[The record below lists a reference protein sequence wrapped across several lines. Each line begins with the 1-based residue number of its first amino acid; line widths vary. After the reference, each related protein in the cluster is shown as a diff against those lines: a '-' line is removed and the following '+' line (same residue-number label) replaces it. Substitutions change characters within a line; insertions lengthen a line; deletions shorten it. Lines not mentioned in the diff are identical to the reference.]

1 MNATSTRLNRIA
13 ILATAVG
20 IVACNEEI
28 TAPPEDASTSPE
40 FAMAG
45 VGSWAGRASMP
56 TPRQGLATAVVQNA
70 SGQYILYAIG
80 GCCGTSGTT
89 YALARVEAYNAS
101 TNTWTRKADLPAKR
115 AHLNGAE
122 VIGGKI
128 YVPGGNDI
136 NGVAT
141 KTLYVYNPTTNT
153 WSQKANL
160 PRSIAGGITGV
171 IGGKLFLLTGGPNGL
186 PQRLYRYDPSTNVWT
201 RRADSPRDH
210 RLGSGAVINGKF
222 YVAWGHSPT
231 VDMYNP
237 ATNAWTRRLTMSRAD
252 WPQYSC
258 TDPERDV
265 AGPALFYSAGIN
277 LSNKLFVIGGTH
289 TDCEFDDVLHADT
302 HAYDPATNRWT
313 RMASL
318 ARTREDMGVGKV
330 KNAAGKLQ
338 LIVTGGASGF
348 EGDEIV
354 RTTEAFTP

>member
-1 MNATSTRLNRIA
+1 MNANSTRLNRNA
-13 ILATAVG
+13 ILAIAVG
-20 IVACNEEI
+20 IVACKETV
-28 TAPPEDASTSPE
+28 TAPPEDAPASP
-40 FAMAG
+40 ALAVAG
-45 VGSWAGRASMP
+45 IGSWASRASMP
-56 TPRQGLATAVVQNA
+56 TPRRGLATAVVQNA

-89 YALARVEAYNAS
+89 TLARVEAYNAS

-115 AHLNGAE
+115 DQLNGAE

-128 YVPGGNDI
+128 YVPGGLDA

-141 KTLYVYNPTTNT
+141 KSLFVYNPTTNT

-171 IGGKLFLLTGGPNGL
+171 IGGKLFLLTGQFNNGL

-222 YVAWGHSPT
+222 YVVWGHSPT
-231 VDMYNP
+231 VDVYDP

-258 TDPERDV
+258 TDPERGLT
-265 AGPALFYSAGIN
+265 GPALFYSAAIN
-277 LSNKLFVIGGTH
+277 LSNRLYLIGGTH
-289 TDCEFDDVLHADT
+289 TDCEFDDALSAET
-302 HAYDPATNRWT
+302 HAYDPATNRWSKK
-313 RMASL
+313 ASL

-338 LIVTGGASGF
+338 LVVTGGASGF

>member
-1 MNATSTRLNRIA
+1 MNATPRRLNRIA
-13 ILATAVG
+13 VLATAVG

-28 TAPPEDASTSPE
+28 TAPPEDAPASP
-40 FAMAG
+40 ALAVAG
-45 VGSWAGRASMP
+45 IGSWANKAPMP
-56 TPRQGLATAVVQNA
+56 TPRATLATAVVQNA

-80 GCCGTSGTT
+80 GCCGTNHTGS
-89 YALARVEAYNAS
+89 LKRVEAYNAS
-101 TNTWTRKADLPAKR
+101 TNAWTRRADLPAKR
-115 AHLNGAE
+115 DALNGAE

-128 YVPGGNDI
+128 YVPGGLDE

-141 KTLYVYNPTTNT
+141 KTLYVYTPGTNT
-153 WSQKANL
+153 WTQRANL

-171 IGGKLFLLTGGPNGL
+171 IGGKLFLLTGGFSSL

-231 VDMYNP
+231 VDVYDP
-237 ATNAWTRRLTMSRAD
+237 ATNRWTTRLTMSRAD

-258 TDPERDV
+258 TDPERGLT
-265 AGPALFYSAGIN
+265 GPALFFSGAIN
-277 LSNKLFVIGGTH
+277 LSNRLFVIGGMH
-289 TDCEFDDVLHADT
+289 TDCEFDDAHHWET

-318 ARTREDMGVGKV
+318 ARTRTHMGVGKV
-330 KNAAGKLQ
+330 RNAAGRLQ
-338 LIVTGGASGF
+338 IIVTGGHSGF
-348 EGDEIV
+348 DGDEIL